1 MEKFREL
8 PWLRIFAEGVAI
20 VVSILL
26 AFSIEAWW
34 QLQSDEEQE
43 RELLQALLD
52 DFTSTKEE
60 IPNWRGFHIAVESST
75 KSLLNSALSNDS
87 SLTGDKLPRLISNIT
102 WFDRD
107 SHFVTGALNSLVNGG
122 DLSRIRDDTLRRVLA
137 DWPSQI
143 ESAEAMQRQDY
154 EFFVDVLTPFL
165 RANANLPQLASE
177 GSVRPGE
184 PQTVFPRIEADM
196 TGESTLDQLLEN
208 QEFQNILMHKT
219 WIQFDILR
227 AIDEIDLLLDQ
238 TITLL
243 NGALSEL

>member
-1 MEKFREL
+1 MSVE
-8 PWLRIFAEGVAI
+8 AAAI

-34 QLQSDEEQE
+34 QRHSDEEQE

-60 IPNWRGFHIAVESST
+60 IIDWRKFHIAVESST
-75 KSLLNSALSNDS
+75 KSLIKLAISNES
-87 SLTGDKLPRLISNIT
+87 SLTGDKLRGLISDLT
-102 WFDRD
+102 WFDSK

-122 DLSRIRDDTLRRVLA
+122 DLSRISNNTLRRLLA

-154 EFFVDVLTPFL
+154 EFFSNVLTPFL
-165 RANANLPQLASE
+165 RANANLAQLMTG
-177 GSVRPGE
+177 GSVRPG
-184 PQTVFPRIEADM
+184 QSQIVFPGIEADM
-196 TGESTLDQLLEN
+196 TGEFTLNKLLVSE
-208 QEFQNILMHKT
+208 EFLNILMHKS

-227 AIDEIDLLLDQ
+227 AIDEIELLLYK

-243 NGALSEL
+243 NDELRDL